1 MANTILQGLPA
12 DWQRILSDSGIPKVE
27 QDQNPQMM
35 MNIVETYKKN
45 LGGDDDGVWQKF
57 DHAKLNDSPQSS
69 ASSYRSPATP
79 SIGTSTAQFSP
90 MTGVISPPA
99 SPHFP
104 QNHENSFENPRAPPP
119 IPTGVAAS
127 STSSVRPG
135 QSPATPMPNRPAPK
149 APTQNLRDMAP
160 TRPAPPPPTNRDLPL
175 RPPQEQPK
183 PQPPSLAQADTPQ
196 IAQEEA
202 PSRPNSKG
210 PSTTPPRPQQA
221 IQSPAQY
228 QQQQEHA
235 MHLAQQAIQSK
246 QLDRSRSQRQVA
258 PGAPEVPPKILPQQY
273 SPNVPQTQFAAVT
286 ASPAL
291 DNAPQV
297 AAVPRPRQKR
307 QQSNIVDVT
316 ARLRAICSPGDPT
329 AKYGNLNKIGQGAS
343 GGVFT
348 AYETGTKRCVA
359 IKQMNLEQQPKKDL
373 IINEIVVM
381 KGSQH
386 KNIVNFIDSY
396 LHDGD
401 LWVVM
406 EYMQG
411 GSLTDVVTFNVMSEG
426 QIAAVCREVS
436 VLERD
441 PPI

>member
-1 MANTILQGLPA
+1 ML
-12 DWQRILSDSGIPKVE
+12 
-27 QDQNPQMM
+27 
-35 MNIVETYKKN
+35 
-45 LGGDDDGVWQKF
+45 
-57 DHAKLNDSPQSS
+57 
-69 ASSYRSPATP
+69 
-79 SIGTSTAQFSP
+79 
-90 MTGVISPPA
+90 
-99 SPHFP
+99 
-104 QNHENSFENPRAPPP
+104 
-119 IPTGVAAS
+119 
-127 STSSVRPG
+127 
-135 QSPATPMPNRPAPK
+135 
-149 APTQNLRDMAP
+149 
-160 TRPAPPPPTNRDLPL
+160 
-175 RPPQEQPK
+175 
-183 PQPPSLAQADTPQ
+183 
-196 IAQEEA
+196 
-202 PSRPNSKG
+202 
-210 PSTTPPRPQQA
+210 
-221 IQSPAQY
+221 
-228 QQQQEHA
+228 
-235 MHLAQQAIQSK
+235 LAQQAIQSK

-286 ASPAL
+286 ASPAI
-291 DNAPQV
+291 DSAPQV

-329 AKYGNLNKIGQGAS
+329 TKYSSLQKIGQGAS

-348 AYETGTKRCVA
+348 AYESGTKRCVA

-436 VLERD
+436 GLERMEGFEN
-441 PPI
+441 